1 MFHDETG
8 FLIGDAQ
15 DIFVRKNATDFSA
28 GANRMG
34 GRADERIHLWANTM
48 LLHPNTMGDH
58 CFWFSFFFNCVFLC
72 FSVTLT

>member
-34 GRADERIHLWANTM
+34 GRAD
-48 LLHPNTMGDH
+48 
-58 CFWFSFFFNCVFLC
+58 
-72 FSVTLT
+72 